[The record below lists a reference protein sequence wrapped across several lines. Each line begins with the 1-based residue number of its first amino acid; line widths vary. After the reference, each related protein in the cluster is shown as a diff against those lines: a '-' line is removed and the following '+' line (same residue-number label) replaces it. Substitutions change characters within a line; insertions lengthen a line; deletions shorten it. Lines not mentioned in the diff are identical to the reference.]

1 MSVEENVRYGLER
14 TGTPDEEIR
23 SRVDEMIEL
32 LRLEDIR
39 DRSPGDLS
47 SGQQQ
52 RVALARSLVLE
63 PSLLLLDEPL
73 GDLDYKLQKSMEREF
88 LRIHRELD
96 TTFVYVTHDQT
107 QAMRL
112 GDRIVV
118 MNDGQIEQT
127 GSVDDIYNEPA
138 TAFVATFVGDT
149 NVFYGT
155 VSSVDGPTATVE
167 TEHGPLVASTPTTDG
182 QSEDLLGT
190 EVVLAIRPQLIDLT
204 TDTPNT
210 LECAVEDVIQRPG
223 RGTQVL
229 LTLERESSATTE
241 LQLKTDERVDVTA
254 ETATIGWEPADSR
267 LLETVSVVEDVDLE
281 NDILG
286 E

>member
-1 MSVEENVRYGLER
+1 MLATSGPYSVSTVAIGPSILE
-14 TGTPDEEIR
+14 
-23 SRVDEMIEL
+23 
-32 LRLEDIR
+32 
-39 DRSPGDLS
+39 
-47 SGQQQ
+47 
-52 RVALARSLVLE
+52 
-63 PSLLLLDEPL
+63 
-73 GDLDYKLQKSMEREF
+73 
-88 LRIHRELD
+88 
-96 TTFVYVTHDQT
+96 
-107 QAMRL
+107 
-112 GDRIVV
+112 
-118 MNDGQIEQT
+118 
-127 GSVDDIYNEPA
+127 
-138 TAFVATFVGDT
+138 
-149 NVFYGT
+149 
-155 VSSVDGPTATVE
+155 
-167 TEHGPLVASTPTTDG
+167 
-182 QSEDLLGT
+182 T

-229 LTLERESSATTE
+229 LTLQRESGATTE